1 MVKELDR
8 RARNKRK
15 ERNVVIL
22 GCEGRNNRTEELY
35 FTSLEKKNKKYHFIF
50 ACGKTDPISI
60 VKNTINK
67 AKASNIN
74 INDGDLAFSV
84 FDVDLDKTKVN
95 NINLA
100 RSMAKKSKYK
110 VEVITSNPCF
120 EVWYLQHFINSTKPF
135 NSSDETVNELNKYI
149 VNYRKS
155 NCYETLLLPRTEYA
169 IENSR
174 KLNYYNEKFSI
185 ERNPDYYNP
194 NTNVYEIVEQIV
206 KQ

>member
-50 ACGKTDPISI
+50 ASGKNDPIGI

-67 AKASNIN
+67 AKANNIN

-84 FDVDLDKTKVN
+84 FDVDLDKTKEN
-95 NINLA
+95 KINSG
-100 RSMAKKSKYK
+100 RSIGRKSKYK

-135 NSSDETVNELNKYI
+135 NSSDEAVNELNKYI

-169 IENSR
+169 IDNSKR
-174 KLNYYNEKFSI
+174 LKNYNEEFSI
-185 ERNPDYYNP
+185 EKNPDYYNP
-194 NTNVYEIVEQIV
+194 NTSVYKIVEQIF
-206 KQ
+206 K